1 MKKLLFSTLAFCA
14 FAVSTFAQT
23 LTVPDVEVKPGD
35 KAVFVCNV
43 NVNNT
48 DYKGLS
54 FTMNFPKEA
63 GFKLTKA
70 NVLSTWEDGNKGI
83 SDLDE
88 NGQANGAF
96 FNTNYNP
103 MPYGDIE
110 IGSIE
115 FEAPSTLEVGT
126 DYDVTLTL
134 VQFATMDNKGVDIAD
149 VTFKIKVVSAYS
161 VVLDEESTV
170 APKAAEGVNV
180 TVKRTIAANTWST
193 GCFPFAMNAAQIE
206 AAFGKG
212 VQLGEVTGSN
222 PEEDEDGNIVAI
234 TVGFKSI
241 SAIEANRPFII
252 KVENAVSEFS
262 VEGTDIAPESEP
274 ELKVGSGKKRAT
286 MYGTYVANTTIPE
299 ENLFLNGG
307 KFWYSKG
314 SSKPMKAFR
323 SYFEFK
329 DPLAAYEEAASRI
342 KITFDDITGIKDLK
356 NGNGEEIYTLSGQRV
371 DKAGKGVYIVNGK
384 KVIKK

>member
-1 MKKLLFSTLAFCA
+1 MKKLIFSTLAFCA

-23 LTVPDVEVKPGD
+23 LTIPDVEVKPGD
-35 KAVFVCNV
+35 VAAFACNI

-48 DYKGLS
+48 DYKAIS
-54 FTMNFPKEA
+54 FTMNFPKT
-63 GFKLTKA
+63 GFTLKKA
-70 NVLSTWEDGNKGI
+70 NVLSTWEDGNKGT
-83 SDLDE
+83 SPEFDE
-88 NGQANGAF
+88 NGQANGTF
-96 FNTNYNP
+96 FNANYNP

-110 IGSIE
+110 IGTIE
-115 FEAPSTLEVGT
+115 FEASKDLVAGT
-126 DYDVTLTL
+126 EYDVTLTE
-134 VQFATMDNKGVDIAD
+134 VMFATMDNKGVYISD

-356 NGNGEEIYTLSGQRV
+356 NGNGEEIYTLSGQRIE
-371 DKAGKGVYIVNGK
+371 KAGKGVYIVNDK

>member
-1 MKKLLFSTLAFCA
+1 MKRIFSLIALCAAFVMA
-14 FAVSTFAQT
+14 TAQT
-23 LTVPDVEVKPGD
+23 LKVADIEVKPGD
-35 KAVFVCNV
+35 KANV
-43 NVNNT
+43 ELEIDVNGV
-48 DYKGLS
+48 DYASFQGNLLFPAKGFTTTGVTKTNSEWISGSITVGDLNEEGKTNIGGLS
-54 FTMNFPKEA
+54 
-63 GFKLTKA
+63 
-70 NVLSTWEDGNKGI
+70 GND
-83 SDLDE
+83 S
-88 NGQANGAF
+88 
-96 FNTNYNP
+96 P
-103 MPYGDIE
+103 MPNGV
-110 IGSIE
+110 IGSFEVQAASDAALGEYEVTIANFE
-115 FEAPSTLEVGT
+115 FINGESDT
-126 DYDVTLTL
+126 
-134 VQFATMDNKGVDIAD
+134 KIAD
-149 VTFKIKVVSAYS
+149 VSFKIKVVNVYS
-161 VVLDEESTV
+161 VALDEESTV

-371 DKAGKGVYIVNGK
+371 EKAGKGVYIVNGK